1 MLQSTPDTRV
11 RRGRPHWWNGAM
23 TQPTSNATT
32 RTTQLVTP
40 DPRWHESWAASML
53 EFGSEYPH
61 GSGAGDPVPT
71 YDEEG
76 CRAFAAWLRECER
89 EAPRPDWVRCTF
101 LWITDGDEVI
111 GSIAV
116 RHELNAWL
124 LDQGGHIGYSIR
136 PSRRREGHASRAL
149 ALALDRARELG
160 LDRVLLTCD
169 LDNAASRRTIE
180 ANGGVLE
187 DVRGDKQRWWIE
199 LG

>member
-1 MLQSTPDTRV
+1 
-11 RRGRPHWWNGAM
+11 M
-23 TQPTSNATT
+23 TA
-32 RTTQLVTP
+32 LVTP
-40 DPRWHESWAASML
+40 DVRWHASWAESML
-53 EFGSEYPH
+53 EFGDEYPH

-76 CRAFAAWLRECER
+76 CRAFVDWLLACER

-101 LWITDGDEVI
+101 LWITDGDGVI

-136 PSRRREGHASRAL
+136 PSRRRQGHASRAL

-160 LDRVLLTCD
+160 LERVLLTCD
-169 LDNAASRRTIE
+169 LDNEGSRRTIE
-180 ANGGVLE
+180 SSGGVLE

-199 LG
+199 LA